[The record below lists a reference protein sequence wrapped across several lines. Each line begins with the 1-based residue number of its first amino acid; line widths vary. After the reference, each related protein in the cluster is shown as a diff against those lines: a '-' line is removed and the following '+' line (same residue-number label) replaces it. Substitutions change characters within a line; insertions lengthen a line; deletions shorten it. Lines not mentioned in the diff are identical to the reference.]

1 MLMED
6 PKCKSGWKFDH
17 VWNIIKKIKK
27 FQDQGSHARQVRNP
41 CGFGYTSS
49 ESKNHTHDSATQASP
64 SLSSFSLNLDD
75 SEDVTGG
82 TLSQRPI
89 GVKKSKLKRKCDDQT
104 SIVINTLEEG
114 NKRLLE
120 QLERQLHKG
129 NTTWRFRVGI
139 MP

>member
-75 SEDVTGG
+75 REDVTGG
-82 TLSQRPI
+82 VSSQRPI
-89 GVKKSKLKRKCDDQT
+89 GVKKAKLKKNVMIKHLSS
-104 SIVINTLEEG
+104 SI
-114 NKRLLE
+114 
-120 QLERQLHKG
+120 
-129 NTTWRFRVGI
+129 
-139 MP
+139 P